1 MQNARN
7 GLTQRILCNYA
18 ETREELFLFIVAST
32 YHNLTYISDPS
43 IISHMHTNLNNKI
56 YERINGHTQTIEV
69 DIYIG

>member
-7 GLTQRILCNYA
+7 GLTQQILCNYA

-56 YERINGHTQTIEV
+56 YERINGHTQTIKV
-69 DIYIG
+69 DI

>member
-7 GLTQRILCNYA
+7 GLTQQILCNYA
-18 ETREELFLFIVAST
+18 DTKAELFLFIVAST
-32 YHNLTYISDPS
+32 YHTLAYISDPS

-56 YERINGHTQTIEV
+56 YERINGHTQTIKV